1 MLVILTSKLEF
12 FGPIFDDDIISVAK
26 ILPPVLVE
34 FDPFDAVDDAVA
46 FDEVE
51 EVVDA
56 AR

>member
-12 FGPIFDDDIISVAK
+12 FGPIFDDDIISVAR

-34 FDPFDAVDDAVA
+34 FDPLDAVDDAVA